1 MIKEPYNNI
10 YGLWNVTTEGDCEG
24 RSVCNLGVYEG
35 NIDEIAFALADK
47 CYYCLNFRAVSPKN
61 YTLDMTPKSKT
72 VDIQLDIGSGTWDM
86 DKGTRVVEVGNLMKN
101 RPVDVIESNFYG
113 CVRLVTNNKTIE
125 EKKAEALAKLSL
137 EERKLLGLIKETF

>member
-1 MIKEPYNNI
+1 MIKAPYDKV

-24 RSVCNLGVYEG
+24 RSVRNLGTYEG

-47 CYYCLNFRAVSPKN
+47 CFYCLTFKAINPHDYK
-61 YTLDMTPKSKT
+61 LDMTPKSKT

-86 DKGTRVVEVGNLMKN
+86 DKGTRVVEVSNLMKN
-101 RPVDVIESNFYG
+101 RSVDVRESNFYG
-113 CVRLVTNNKTIE
+113 CVRLVTNKKTTE

-137 EERKLLGLIKETF
+137 EERKLLDLA